1 MLMMYK
7 YHVMPGAPSDQ
18 YPVSCTLNKFL
29 SKEDK
34 ISRKE
39 VRQTQIQYRNF
50 KKFNENDF
58 YADLIS
64 QPFDVIFEIDDP
76 NEALGLWYNLI
87 MIVLNKH
94 VPFIKKRVK
103 RIHQPE

>member
-7 YHVMPGAPSDQ
+7 YHAMPRGPGDH

-29 SKEDK
+29 SKEDR

-39 VRQTQIQYRNF
+39 IRHTEIQYRNF

-58 YADLIS
+58 YANLIS
-64 QPFDVIFEIDDP
+64 
-76 NEALGLWYNLI
+76 
-87 MIVLNKH
+87 
-94 VPFIKKRVK
+94 
-103 RIHQPE
+103 